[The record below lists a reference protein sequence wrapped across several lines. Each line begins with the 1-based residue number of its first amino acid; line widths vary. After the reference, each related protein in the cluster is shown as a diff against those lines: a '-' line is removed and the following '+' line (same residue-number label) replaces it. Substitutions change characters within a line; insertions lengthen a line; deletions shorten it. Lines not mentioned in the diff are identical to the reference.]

1 MKKTRREFIRDV
13 GVACGAAAGAS
24 LLPIDGLFTTP
35 VGAAGRTA
43 TVAVCE
49 GTDYY
54 ALLKKASDELGGL
67 DNIIGPG
74 DHVIVKPNIGWD
86 RKPEYAANTNP
97 EVVAAAI
104 TLCFNAGAGKVQVF
118 DVTCDDD
125 RRCYKNSGIAAA
137 AEDAGAQVDF
147 VDWGLFKEVEFPD
160 GKVLKKWDVY
170 GDLLKADVLVNVP
183 IAKDHSLPKLTLG
196 MKNLMGVAG
205 GNRGKWH
212 KDLANYLTDL
222 TTKIRPNVTVV
233 DATRILTAGGPT
245 GGSLK
250 AVKKLDKLIVS
261 TDFVAADAY
270 ATTLFG
276 YKPND
281 IGYVKEAA
289 ERGLG
294 VADLDSIKTVEIV

>member
-1 MKKTRREFIRDV
+1 MKRTRREFLRDV
-13 GVACGAAAGAS
+13 GVACGAVAGAG
-24 LLPIDGLFTTP
+24 LLPLDGFVTRA
-35 VGAAGRTA
+35 GAASRTA

-49 GTDYY
+49 GTDYL

-67 DNIIGPG
+67 DSIISQG

-86 RKPEYAANTNP
+86 RKPEYAADTNP

-104 TLCFNAGAGKVQVF
+104 ALCFDAGAGKVQVF

-160 GKVLKKWDVY
+160 GEVLKKWDVY
-170 GDLLKADVLVNVP
+170 GDLLKADVLINVP
-183 IAKDHSLPKLTLG
+183 VAKHHGLSKLTLG

-212 KDLANYLTDL
+212 KDLANYLTDF
-222 TTKIRPNVTVV
+222 TTEIKPNVTVV
-233 DATRILTAGGPT
+233 DATRILTSGGPT
-245 GGSLK
+245 GGSLE

-270 ATTLFG
+270 AATLFG
-276 YKPND
+276 YEPTD

-294 VADLDSIKTVEIV
+294 VADLDNIKTVEIV

>member
-1 MKKTRREFIRDV
+1 MKRTRREFIRDV

-24 LLPIDGLFTTP
+24 LMPLDGLFATRA
-35 VGAAGRTA
+35 GAAGRTA

-49 GTDYY
+49 GTDYL

-67 DNIIGPG
+67 DSIISPG
-74 DHVIVKPNIGWD
+74 DRVLVKPNIGWD

-104 TLCFNAGAGKVQVF
+104 TLCFDAGAGKVQVF

-160 GKVLKKWDVY
+160 GEVLKKWDVY
-170 GDLLKADVLVNVP
+170 GDFLRADVLINVP
-183 IAKDHSLPKLTLG
+183 VAKHHSLSKLTLG
-196 MKNLMGVAG
+196 MKNLMGVVG
-205 GNRGKWH
+205 GDRGKWH
-212 KDLANYLTDL
+212 KDLTNYLTDFAA
-222 TTKIRPNVTVV
+222 KFRPNVTVI
-233 DATRILTAGGPT
+233 DATKILTTGGPT

-270 ATTLFG
+270 AATLFG
-276 YKPND
+276 YKPTE

-294 VADLDSIKTVEIV
+294 VANLDDIKTVEIV